1 MISGPVISLAIVWMS
16 AGADGGITTTLKAV
30 EGDGPAA
37 PAYRKAELTLANAAP
52 RPVDAVLLRPAGGG
66 PAVRCRFAVPPGQTS
81 RTVVTLPP
89 ISLDYTVAALDASGE
104 VLARSPVTIDRSG
117 ETDGAGEWVATDAF
131 VDAAYSP
138 WLHEANPWPRWARLN
153 AILLLACI
161 AAAAAGTVFIP
172 NRFARV
178 AAVGVVALAGVLA
191 AQHFLKQ
198 PEDAL
203 RVREYYLVRH
213 GPGGPAEVESFTVLA
228 GRRTDRVTRRAAEV
242 PYPVYTDGAQLSGS
256 DAEVDPAGKAITLTL
271 RPGAAQIV
279 RPGSRKA
286 SLPAEPF
293 HGTVRRVTDEAPGG
307 DEPRTEDYRLIVQA
321 NFPHQRALVVRRQWF
336 WPVRP
341 GLGRLRA
348 SLPSGEAQPRLSVT
362 LSPARWKLSPEE
374 ARLFAHWWERY
385 RPTKKTYLV
394 NFAGLLGP
402 AGGAEDAGEGG
413 FASCRMDVLELS
425 PVEPA
430 GPAR

>member
-1 MISGPVISLAIVWMS
+1 MISGPAISLAIVWMS
-16 AGADGGITTTLKAV
+16 AGADGGITATLKAV
-30 EGDGPAA
+30 EGEDPAA

-52 RPVDAVLLRPAGGG
+52 RPVEAVLLRPAGGG

-104 VLARSPVTIDRSG
+104 VLARSPATIDR
-117 ETDGAGEWVATDAF
+117 AGEWVATDAF
-131 VDAAYSP
+131 VDATYSQ
-138 WLHEANPWPRWARLN
+138 WLHETNPWPRRARLN
-153 AILLLACI
+153 AILLLACT
-161 AAAAAGTVFIP
+161 AAAAAGAVFIP
-172 NRFARV
+172 NRFARA

-213 GPGGPAEVESFTVLA
+213 APAGPAEVESFTVLA
-228 GRRTDRVTRRAAEV
+228 GRRTDRITRRAAAV
-242 PYPVYTDGAQLSGS
+242 PYPVYADGPQLSAS
-256 DAEVDPAGKAITLTL
+256 DAEVDPAARTITLTL
-271 RPGAAQIV
+271 RPGAAQIL

-293 HGTVRRVTDEAPGG
+293 HGTVSRVADEA
-307 DEPRTEDYRLIVQA
+307 TSEDYRLIVQA
-321 NFPHQRALVVRRQWF
+321 NFPHQRALVVRRQSF

-348 SLPSGEAQPRLSVT
+348 SLASGEAQPRLSVT

-385 RPTKKTYLV
+385 RPTEKTYLV
-394 NFAGLLGP
+394 NFAGLP
-402 AGGAEDAGEGG
+402 EAGATGGDEDAGEGS
-413 FASCRMDVLELS
+413 FASYRMDVLELS
-425 PVEPA
+425 PVESA
-430 GPAR
+430 GLPR

>member
-1 MISGPVISLAIVWMS
+1 MISGPVISLAIVWMA

-30 EGDGPAA
+30 EGDDPAA

-52 RPVDAVLLRPAGGG
+52 RPVEAVLLRPAGGG

-81 RTVVTLPP
+81 RTIVRLPP

-104 VLARSPVTIDRSG
+104 VLARSPATINR
-117 ETDGAGEWVATDAF
+117 TGEWVATDAF
-131 VDAAYSP
+131 VDATYSQ
-138 WLHEANPWPRWARLN
+138 WLHEANPWPRRARLN

-161 AAAAAGTVFIP
+161 AAAAAGAVFIP
-172 NRFARV
+172 NRFARA

-198 PEDAL
+198 PDAL

-213 GPGGPAEVESFTVLA
+213 APGGPAEVESFTVLA
-228 GRRTDRVTRRAAEV
+228 GRRTDRITRRAAGV
-242 PYPVYTDGAQLSGS
+242 PYPVYADGPQLSGS
-256 DAEVDPAGKAITLTL
+256 DAEVDPAARTITLTL
-271 RPGAAQIV
+271 RPGAAQIL
-279 RPGSRKA
+279 RPCSRKA

-293 HGTVRRVTDEAPGG
+293 HGTVRRVRDEAPGG
-307 DEPRTEDYRLIVQA
+307 DEPRSEDYRLIVQA
-321 NFPHQRALVVRRQWF
+321 NFPHQRALVVRRQSF

-348 SLPSGEAQPRLSVT
+348 SLASGEAQPRLSVT

-385 RPTKKTYLV
+385 RPTEKTYLI
-394 NFAGLLGP
+394 NFAGLPGP
-402 AGGAEDAGEGG
+402 GGGSEDAGESS
-413 FASCRMDVLELS
+413 FASYRMDVLELS
-425 PVEPA
+425 PVESA
-430 GPAR
+430 GPPR